1 MPSGLAGALS
11 CGLTV
16 LALAGCAA
24 SQAPRQ
30 ADEAACTSYGFQV
43 GTPQFAA
50 CLQREELARRCGAG
64 DGATLAL
71 HIKPH
76 PELLSCP
83 SDPV

>member
-1 MPSGLAGALS
+1 MPSGLIVALS
-11 CGLTV
+11 CGLT
-16 LALAGCAA
+16 LLTLAGCAA

-30 ADEAACTSYGFQV
+30 ADEAACTSYGFQA

-64 DGATLAL
+64 ATLAL

-83 SDPV
+83 SDPA

>member
-1 MPSGLAGALS
+1 MPFRLAGALS

-16 LALAGCAA
+16 LTLAGCAA

-30 ADEAACTSYGFQV
+30 EDEAICTRHGFQA

-64 DGATLAL
+64 DGATRAL

-83 SDPV
+83 SDPA

>member
-1 MPSGLAGALS
+1 MPTGLAVALS

-30 ADEAACTSYGFQV
+30 ADEAACRSYGFQA

-50 CLQREELARRCGAG
+50 CLRREELARRCGA
-64 DGATLAL
+64 GATLAL

-83 SDPV
+83 SDPA

>member
-1 MPSGLAGALS
+1 MPPGLAVALK
-11 CGLTV
+11 CGLTLLA

-30 ADEAACTSYGFQV
+30 ADEAACTSLGFQV

-50 CLQREELARRCGAG
+50 CLEREELARRCRS
-64 DGATLAL
+64 GATLAL

-76 PELLSCP
+76 PELLSCRC
-83 SDPV
+83 DPA